1 MAGRV
6 FRRSVTAGVALAGA
20 GAISLASVAALPG
33 DDIAV
38 AGPRSVSVDVQSVAF
53 AEYAEILA
61 AGASAALQQSAD
73 ALLVKVPDLWWT
85 VHANWPD
92 ADLTHWNYALV
103 TDMVLAPVAPLVIG
117 PLNDAVA
124 EVLAQQFPQFGDEI
138 RQLPEL
144 VEYSAVR
151 LAGPLLSAIGGA
163 GMAHSGI
170 FYSMTTGQLEPFFEA
185 VAKAPFHVV
194 DGFLNGGYGDLGPVL
209 PGREGSYIPAPG
221 LLTPWGE
228 EPAPRDIKT
237 PEDLE
242 STPSSAPTT
251 SRAALVSAVEDVV
264 GEPETAAGAPEAAVD
279 EAAAPSVKAKA
290 PSKQRGLTSGTE
302 RPDIDKASSVRVG
315 IRQGAKDFRTRVRES
330 AKKLSGGAKP
340 THSAASGPDKL
351 GSDDADTP

>member
-1 MAGRV
+1 MADNA
-6 FRRSVTAGVALAGA
+6 FRKSMAAAAALAGA
-20 GAISLASVAALPG
+20 GAISLASVAALP
-33 DDIAV
+33 DDEVVIA
-38 AGPRSVSVDVQSVAF
+38 APRTVSVDVQSVAF

-61 AGASAALQQSAD
+61 AGATAALQQSAD
-73 ALLVKVPDLWWT
+73 GLLVKVPELWWT

-117 PLNDAVA
+117 PFNDAVA
-124 EVLAQQFPQFGDEI
+124 EVLAQQFPAFEAEI

-144 VEYSAVR
+144 VEYTAVR
-151 LAGPLLSAIGGA
+151 VAGPLLSAIGGA

-237 PEDLE
+237 PEDLQ
-242 STPSSAPTT
+242 SAPSVAPKT
-251 SRAALVSAVEDVV
+251 SRANLAHAVAEEQGTDD
-264 GEPETAAGAPEAAVD
+264 AASP
-279 EAAAPSVKAKA
+279 VKVEV
-290 PSKQRGLTSGTE
+290 PSKRRGLTSATE
-302 RPDIDKASSVRVG
+302 RPDIDKASGLRAG
-315 IRQGAKDFRTRVRES
+315 IRQGAKDFRKSVHQGV
-330 AKKLSGGAKP
+330 KKLSGGAKRSG
-340 THSAASGPDKL
+340 SAAPRPEKPGTGDSATD
-351 GSDDADTP
+351 